1 MNNGNVLIAALTGR
15 PLAQSARRAGYTPL
29 VADCFGD
36 EDTRAVAEYTRTL
49 SGALRRGFQLSEVTD
64 ALEEMSG
71 CVQGDIIGLV
81 LGPGFEDSADVVAG
95 LQMRFPLLGCT
106 AESIANAKDPA
117 AFFKLLSDLGIVH
130 PQTSLKPP
138 EVAAGW
144 LSKRVGGCGGCHI
157 RRLTKTPSA
166 RSGRYYQREIHAETV
181 SALAIVGR
189 AGTAFGFSKSWC
201 APFNREPFRFGG
213 SVSAEALDEDLEA
226 RLVDTCLALTNP
238 LGLIGLVSFD
248 FLVTADEVY
257 LVEVN
262 PRPGAS
268 LDVMDDMSGT
278 LFAAHVA
285 ACRGEDFVELLARS
299 WRPSPRASAYVYADR
314 GPLTVGELDWPEW
327 VSDRPAAGS
336 KLAAGAPIATVHAKA
351 DTASE
356 ALEICQQR
364 VTELPAML

>member
-1 MNNGNVLIAALTGR
+1 LNNEAVFIAALSGR
-15 PLAQSARRAGYTPL
+15 ALAQSARRAGYIPL

-36 EDTRAVAEYTRTL
+36 EDTRALAGDTRTL
-49 SGALRRGFQLSEVTD
+49 CGALRRGFRVSELTD
-64 ALEEMSG
+64 ALEEMAQS
-71 CVQGDIIGLV
+71 VQGDVIGLI

-106 AESIANAKDPA
+106 AESIAKAKDPA
-117 AFFKLLSDLGIVH
+117 VFFKLLSDLGIVH
-130 PQTSLKPP
+130 PQTSLTPP
-138 EVAAGW
+138 EDPTGW
-144 LSKRVGGCGGCHI
+144 LSKRVGGCGGRHI

-166 RSGRYYQREIHAETV
+166 HSGRYFQQEIHAETV

-189 AGTAFGFSKSWC
+189 AGTAFGFSRSWC
-201 APFNREPFRFGG
+201 APFHREPFRFGG
-213 SVSAEALDEDLEA
+213 SMSAEALDEDLEA
-226 RLVDTCLALTNP
+226 RLVDTCLALTEP

-248 FLVTADEVY
+248 FLVTADEAY

-278 LFAAHVA
+278 LFTAHVA
-285 ACRGEDFVELLARS
+285 ACRGEDFIDLLSQS
-299 WRPSPRASAYVYADR
+299 WRPSPRASAYVYADQ
-314 GPLTVGELDWPEW
+314 GPLDVGELGWPEW

-336 KLAAGAPIATVHAKA
+336 KLAAGAPIATVHAEA
-351 DTASE
+351 DTASQ

-364 VTELPAML
+364 ISKLKAVL